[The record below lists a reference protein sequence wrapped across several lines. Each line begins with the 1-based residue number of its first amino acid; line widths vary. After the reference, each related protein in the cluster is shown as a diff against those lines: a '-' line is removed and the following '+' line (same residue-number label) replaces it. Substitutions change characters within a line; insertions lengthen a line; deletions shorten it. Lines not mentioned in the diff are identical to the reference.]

1 MPSTYAHYRFG
12 ERVLARLPETTRTLL
27 EKNRELYDIGQHG
40 PDFFFFYKPLRKNT
54 IQAAGSRM
62 HRTIFKSFLIPAAEK
77 IRADNIKS
85 EKEKDLAYILG
96 FICHYALDSATH
108 SYIEKK
114 ISVSGLRHNAIE
126 GDFERYLLEKDG
138 KDPVKEKVIDGI
150 LIPSYENASV
160 ISAFFPGIPAKEILS
175 ALKQMVRFHHI
186 LYTPNAL
193 KRNLLLAGL
202 RITGFYGPVQG
213 HIMRPKPNPACA
225 DSSLRLYRLT
235 ELAED
240 LAVELILS
248 FFDFLDG
255 KTILDDRFARTF
267 GPGSGWKSIPVLS
280 PEEEAGYTPELP
292 E

>member
-12 ERVLARLPETTRTLL
+12 EKVLSKLPEKTRAIL

-40 PDFFFFYKPLRKNT
+40 PDFFFFYKPLHKNT
-54 IQAAGSRM
+54 IQATGSRM

-77 IRADNIKS
+77 IRADNIKT
-85 EKEKDLAYILG
+85 EKDKDLAYILG

-138 KDPVKEKVIDGI
+138 KDPVKEKIIDGI
-150 LIPSYENASV
+150 IIPSYENASV
-160 ISAFFPGIPAKEILS
+160 ISAFFPGIPAKEIKA
-175 ALKQMVRFHHI
+175 ALKQMVQFHHI
-186 LYTPNAL
+186 VYAPNAL

-202 RITGFYGPVQG
+202 KISGFYGPVHG
-213 HIMRPKPNPACA
+213 HIMMPKPNPACA
-225 DSSLRLYRLT
+225 DSSLRLYRLM

-240 LAVELILS
+240 LAVELILT
-248 FFDFLDG
+248 FFEFLDG
-255 KTILDDRFARTF
+255 KIILDDRFARTL
-267 GPGSGWKSIPVLS
+267 GPGHNWKSIPVLS
-280 PEEEAGYTPELP
+280 PEEEADYVSSLP
-292 E
+292 D